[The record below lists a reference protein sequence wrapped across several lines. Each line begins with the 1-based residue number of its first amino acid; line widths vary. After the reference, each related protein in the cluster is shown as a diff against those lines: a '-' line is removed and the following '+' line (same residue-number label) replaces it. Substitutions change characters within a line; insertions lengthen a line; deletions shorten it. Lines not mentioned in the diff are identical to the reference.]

1 MIEAAVSAPMI
12 SRSRT
17 RRRSTTTVH
26 SATIATIT
34 AAPLTYPNA
43 AYTITATS
51 ETSSTDIGYRR
62 RKASAAAPMTISR

>member
-1 MIEAAVSAPMI
+1 M
-12 SRSRT
+12 
-17 RRRSTTTVH
+17 H